1 MRLPQPALDA
11 HEYLQREARVDQRYE
26 FVNGQAYPLSS
37 GTLQHGQLITRIL
50 GHAFNAAERH
60 PRCNVLTQSVKL
72 HVPAR
77 NSFYYP
83 DVMVTC
89 EPVFREQDIVRAPC
103 CVVEVLSPSTANI
116 DRREKRIAY
125 MTLGSLEQYL
135 VVDQS
140 RMRADVYWRAES
152 GWNLSIL
159 REPEQI
165 VEISCLDCTFTL
177 QQLYE
182 GVDLPLRVAEEEPEE
197 EWLTA

>member
-60 PRCNVLTQSVKL
+60 SRCNVLTQSVKL

-103 CVVEVLSPSTANI
+103 CVVEVLSPSTSRV
-116 DRREKRIAY
+116 DLTLKRSRYEAAGCPSY
-125 MTLGSLEQYL
+125 WVVDPDEPALTAWELRDGEYVEVGHASGAEQYTATMPYD
-135 VVDQS
+135 VV
-140 RMRADVYWRAES
+140 
-152 GWNLSIL
+152 
-159 REPEQI
+159 
-165 VEISCLDCTFTL
+165 ISPARLLD
-177 QQLYE
+177 
-182 GVDLPLRVAEEEPEE
+182 
-197 EWLTA
+197 